1 VLFFLAYL
9 AVNTGFIFIP
19 TEICVKRD
27 VWEPVPTFIRDH
39 RAIMEGLLKR
49 RGRAI
54 LVI

>member
-9 AVNTGFIFIP
+9 AVNTDFIFIP

-39 RAIMEGLLKR
+39 HVIMEGLLER
-49 RGRAI
+49 RAR
-54 LVI
+54 VIRVI